1 MPEYL
6 KLKDRWKIESF
17 RKLGEDVVLG
27 TVEID
32 RDKCRGCGLC
42 VGACAASALELKDK
56 KVKMIDV
63 LPACMSCGD
72 CVAICSRGALKLKG
86 YLQLKRYFR
95 YLDRGEPSLPRKF

>member
-6 KLKDRWKIESF
+6 KCKDWLKIESF
-17 RKLGEDVVLG
+17 RKLGKDIILG
-27 TVEID
+27 TIEIE

-72 CVAICSRGALKLKG
+72 CVAICPRGALKLKG
-86 YLQLKRYFR
+86 YFQLKRYFR